1 VKLRFKQRLVSEVDV
16 HITQTHFQNLL
27 QEVLNG
33 VTIDE
38 VRNAASFNRKFLLS
52 TLTEIART
60 NLSAENLQ
68 RLNQLDVVGEVPE
81 ESLEQSA
88 QPIDRSIK
96 SYTLEIDNVLNSPR
110 TRQ

>member
-1 VKLRFKQRLVSEVDV
+1 
-16 HITQTHFQNLL
+16 L
-27 QEVLNG
+27 QEVLNA

-52 TLTEIART
+52 MLKEIART
-60 NLSAENLQ
+60 NLSAENLK
-68 RLNQLDVVGEVPE
+68 RLNEMEVVDEVSD

-88 QPIDRSIK
+88 QPIDGSIN
-96 SYTLEIDNVLNSPR
+96 SYTLEVDNVLNSPR